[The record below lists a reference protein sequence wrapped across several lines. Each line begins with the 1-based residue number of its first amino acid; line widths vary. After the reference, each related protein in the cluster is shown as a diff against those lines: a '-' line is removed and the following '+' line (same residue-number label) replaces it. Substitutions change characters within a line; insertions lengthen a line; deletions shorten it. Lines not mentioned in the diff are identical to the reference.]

1 MRKVRAVAC
10 DIDGTITDSR
20 RLIQANG
27 IEALRKLQER
37 GTMVMIASGNVLPVA
52 FGLST
57 YIGTN
62 GPVIAENGGIVYYEG
77 RAYQLQSNELPLK
90 AYAHLK
96 EEMPEVER
104 LFSDNWRL
112 TEVALKRSLDLERI
126 RRILDGWGLEIEATG
141 FAIHLMN
148 KGHSKLAGVEKSC
161 ELLGI
166 TPGEVAAIGDSDN
179 DAKMLAGCGYGIAV
193 GNASPSAKAAAD
205 FVAKGEHADGVIEGL
220 RHIGLL
226 DQTGQ

>member
-1 MRKVRAVAC
+1 MRKLRAVAC
-10 DIDGTITDSR
+10 DIDGTITDSH

-37 GTMVMIASGNVLPVA
+37 GTTVMIASGNVLPVA

-62 GPVIAENGGIVYYEG
+62 GPVIAENGGIVYYQG

-112 TEVALKRSLDLERI
+112 TEVALKRSLDLDQI
-126 RRILDGWGLEIEATG
+126 RRILETWDLEVEATG

-166 TPGEVAAIGDSDN
+166 TLEEVAAIGDSDN
-179 DAKMLAGCGYGIAV
+179 DAKMLAGCGFGIAV

-205 FVAKGEHADGVIEGL
+205 FVAKAEHADGVIEGL

-226 DQTGQ
+226 D